1 MASHIVVID
10 KLEDLLK
17 AWIQIISA
25 SCGTPRRELVGDTIY
40 IRWTKPYV
48 PPGEDQE
55 WIVRKK
61 RRVRRE
67 NPFIAFKRGM
77 LESLK
82 GDQWKRIRWYYYCD
96 NDYGNTIRLYDTQ
109 HFEIAGNPARYL
121 ELENSGKDGTY
132 PDRVLVRSENIEK
145 ETKPLKKD
153 LRKPF
158 SGRWAANSGPVGEV
172 ATTSPSTTQSLTTSA
187 IPVEAELDLSDLN
200 LDDFDLEDFD
210 SPSPV
215 LGSGR
220 VDVMGMCNQFLA
232 KRNVYFQHR
241 LRNNM
246 PNNQLRV
253 LCNPAGEHG
262 CEGRTCGI
270 GQMNS

>member
-1 MASHIVVID
+1 MASHVVVIEN
-10 KLEDLLK
+10 LEDLIK

-25 SCGTPRRELVGDTIY
+25 TCGTPRRELVGDTIY

-48 PPGEDQE
+48 PPGEDANV
-55 WIVRKK
+55 IVRRN
-61 RRVRRE
+61 RRLKRE

-77 LESLK
+77 LESLR

-96 NDYGNTIRLYDTQ
+96 NDFGNTIRLYDTE
-109 HFEIAGNPARYL
+109 HFTIPGNPARYL
-121 ELENSGKDGTY
+121 ELENSGKDGPY
-132 PDRVLVRSENIEK
+132 PDRVLIRSENIEK

-158 SGRWAANSGPVGEV
+158 SGRWAASSGPVGEV
-172 ATTSPSTTQSLTTSA
+172 SCHPPSTAQSTTLASA
-187 IPVEAELDLSDLN
+187 DTEEDELDLSDLD
-200 LDDFDLEDFD
+200 LDNFDLEDFD

-220 VDVMGMCNQFLA
+220 VDVMGMCSQFLN
-232 KRNVYFQHR
+232 KRYAYFQHR

-253 LCNPAGEHG
+253 ICTPGCHG
-262 CEGRTCGI
+262 RMCGI
-270 GQMNS
+270 EQMNL